1 MLSTFQFHHILS
13 KIGEELKSKL
23 DGKHVNSRFL
33 CDALLEIKYFQD
45 LLEKSSSKYYGH
57 LLLKMLGSDT
67 IPVTFTTNI
76 GSPLSLIEA
85 GTGTETRYFRIEHID
100 EEKHLVIVSLLRPLD
115 IFGDIAKSM
124 SDVVK
129 LEKTTT
135 KNTLSLMLISG
146 VQLFNTTLLTKKMI
160 IEPKW

>member
-1 MLSTFQFHHILS
+1 M
-13 KIGEELKSKL
+13 E
-23 DGKHVNSRFL
+23 SRFL

-67 IPVTFTTNI
+67 IPVTFTTNM

-85 GTGTETRYFRIEHID
+85 GTGTETRYFRIEEID
-100 EEKHLVIVSLLRPLD
+100 EEKHLIIVSLLRPLD
-115 IFGDIAKSM
+115 IFGDIANSM

-135 KNTLSLMLISG
+135 KNTLCLMLISG

>member
-1 MLSTFQFHHILS
+1 
-13 KIGEELKSKL
+13 
-23 DGKHVNSRFL
+23 
-33 CDALLEIKYFQD
+33 
-45 LLEKSSSKYYGH
+45 
-57 LLLKMLGSDT
+57 MLGSDT
-67 IPVTFTTNI
+67 IPVTFTTNM

-85 GTGTETRYFRIEHID
+85 GTGTETRYFRIEEID
-100 EEKHLVIVSLLRPLD
+100 EEKHLIIVSLLRPLD
-115 IFGDIAKSM
+115 IFGDIANSM

-135 KNTLSLMLISG
+135 KNTLCLMLISG